1 MLLQQITLQ
10 LCNKTEPVT
19 ARDLSPC
26 MCCHQMADE
35 PEACSADTFDS
46 AFTKAF
52 LKTDEEFGKAD
63 NAALVGTT
71 AVVALVGDR
80 QLYIGNCGALQCS
93 IVKNGAKPQQPH
105 FADLLCRFASLQVCQ
120 CELHSMVCLPEQA

>member
-1 MLLQQITLQ
+1 
-10 LCNKTEPVT
+10 
-19 ARDLSPC
+19 
-26 MCCHQMADE
+26 MADE
-35 PEACSADTFDS
+35 QEACSAGTFDS

-80 QLYIGNCGALQCS
+80 QLYIGNCGAHFHLVQPERPS
-93 IVKNGAKPQQPH
+93 MHSPQQ
-105 FADLLCRFASLQVCQ
+105 LLHREHRQSSNRCFHVRNEAGSVPSRACLSLPRLQYQQPTLV
-120 CELHSMVCLPEQA
+120 L

>member
-1 MLLQQITLQ
+1 MTDGKRGCGMQ
-10 LCNKTEPVT
+10 V
-19 ARDLSPC
+19 
-26 MCCHQMADE
+26 ADE
-35 PEACSADTFDS
+35 PEACSAGTFDS

-80 QLYIGNCGALQCS
+80 QLYIGNCGARPGLS
-93 IVKNGAKPQQPH
+93 REPPQDPH
-105 FADLLCRFASLQVCQ
+105 CLSTPSRGIMLCVGCTQ
-120 CELHSMVCLPEQA
+120 HK

>member
-1 MLLQQITLQ
+1 
-10 LCNKTEPVT
+10 
-19 ARDLSPC
+19 
-26 MCCHQMADE
+26 MADE

-80 QLYIGNCGALQCS
+80 QLYIGNCGALQWPPENGR
-93 IVKNGAKPQQPH
+93 IVARQQWV
-105 FADLLCRFASLQVCQ
+105 ADCLQICYLRSCTVP
-120 CELHSMVCLPEQA
+120 SSSSARWVAWS

>member
-1 MLLQQITLQ
+1 
-10 LCNKTEPVT
+10 
-19 ARDLSPC
+19 
-26 MCCHQMADE
+26 MADE

-80 QLYIGNCGALQCS
+80 QLYIGNCGVLQRPAQNNFTIS
-93 IVKNGAKPQQPH
+93 LVGLARLHGVRDPAI
-105 FADLLCRFASLQVCQ
+105 CRYHTCVPTPISNF
-120 CELHSMVCLPEQA
+120 LHRIP